1 MKDSTV
7 WRNAFNVAQNN
18 KVSTRIDYWKSVRI
32 TESKRQLSWTLSRAE
47 ETLLR
52 IIDKNTKDLLR
63 CEENNE
69 PVPPTVNNG
78 LISATKALNEMLEKR
93 EQDDLEQR
101 KKIAEVEN
109 IEKKN
114 KLMDNDTKDGEQLNI
129 ILNL

>member
-1 MKDSTV
+1 M
-7 WRNAFNVAQNN
+7 
-18 KVSTRIDYWKSVRI
+18 
-32 TESKRQLSWTLSRAE
+32 
-47 ETLLR
+47 R